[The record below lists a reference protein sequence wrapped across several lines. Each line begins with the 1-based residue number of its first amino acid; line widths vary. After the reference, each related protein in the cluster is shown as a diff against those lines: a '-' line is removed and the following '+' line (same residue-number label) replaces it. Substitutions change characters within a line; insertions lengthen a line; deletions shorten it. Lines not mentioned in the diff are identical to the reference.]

1 MFDYHCHTSFSDDSN
16 SSFESMLDSA
26 VNKGLSEI
34 AITDHYDPD
43 YPDRAFPFDL
53 DFQEYYK
60 KLNLYEI
67 KYKDKIK
74 LIKGIEI
81 GIQIDSI
88 EKCKKAALDFN
99 YDFIIGS
106 FHCAEGK
113 ELYGGGYFSEKNYI
127 EKYID
132 FYTYVF
138 DCLQNFNNFSVLGH
152 INIIDRY
159 SDVIPEYSY
168 YSDIV
173 DSILRRLIE
182 TGKGIEVNTSSFR
195 YSMGDVRTPSNQI
208 LKRYKE
214 LGGEILTLGSD
225 AHFPEHIAYM
235 FNESLDYISNYNFKY
250 LTTFSNLIPK
260 QIKIIS

>member
-1 MFDYHCHTSFSDDSN
+1 
-16 SSFESMLDSA
+16 MLDAA
-26 VNKGLSEI
+26 VKKGLSEI

-53 DFQEYYK
+53 DFQKYYEN
-60 KLNLYEI
+60 LNLYEI
-67 KYKDKIK
+67 KYRDKIK

-81 GIQIDSI
+81 GIQRNSI
-88 EKCKKAALDFN
+88 EKCKKAALDFE

-106 FHCAEGK
+106 FHCSEGK
-113 ELYGGGYFSEKNYI
+113 ELYGGGYFSEKNYS

-138 DCLQNFNNFSVLGH
+138 ACLLNFSNFSVLGH

-159 SDVIPEYSY
+159 SDVIPSFSY
-168 YSDIV
+168 YSDII
-173 DSILRRLIE
+173 DSILRLLIE
-182 TGKGIEVNTSSFR
+182 TGKGIEINTSSFR
-195 YSMGDVRTPSNQI
+195 YSMGDVRTPSSEI

-225 AHFPEHIAYM
+225 AHFPEHVAYK
-235 FNESLDYISNYNFKY
+235 FKESFEYLANFNFKY
-250 LTTFSNLIPK
+250 LTTFTNLVPS